1 MKNSLIISF
10 ISNIFS
16 ALAVW
21 FENSVYYR
29 ILRSIMD
36 FFGRL
41 YDKSLA
47 GHIFVSDET
56 KNYAQ
61 KSALK
66 TFIGFFVK
74 IFESLIGKPLRF
86 LSEKANESQIGSGFM
101 FLLNNWQYISIR
113 YYAVCLFAFGCV
125 SAAAERAILGFISN
139 RWYAAIIVGIIG
151 FFINTSVSFLA
162 EGEFFLDF
170 FEMKP
175 FKKCMLKETK
185 PYFSLAVSIGI
196 GAAFGAMYLVPH
208 MQLFIV
214 LIIAFVALMLKS
226 QYLPFFAIVF
236 LPFLPTMAVLG
247 LSLFAVVALFVRKAK
262 SGETDFNFDG
272 FDIAA
277 LGMVFVNIFGVLNSE
292 TKFQSAK
299 IAAVYIG
306 FILFFFAARR
316 FLQVSKNFF
325 VTLDCFIVSATG
337 VAAYGIAEQIFGL
350 SKTTWQDEEM
360 FEEISGRV
368 CSTFENPNVLGE
380 FFLLTIP
387 LTASRLFTAKN
398 SKSKIA
404 ALISLFLQ
412 LLCLVFTYSR
422 GCWIGIIF
430 SMGLMLAL
438 CAKRFFVFMTLGIF
452 AVPFVVPQT
461 VIDRLLSIGNT
472 ADTSTAYRVFIWQGT
487 YRMLRDTFLTGI
499 GLGSDAFNSVY
510 PRYALGAISAPH
522 PHNLYLLILSETGVI
537 GMLLFAVTMIL
548 YFKFTGTVSKKSAA
562 LRPVSVSLA
571 AGMGGFLLQGMF
583 DNVWYNYRI
592 YALFFVILAFAA
604 ALKDISKEGDK
615 LD

>member
-1 MKNSLIISF
+1 MKNSVLISYIA
-10 ISNIFS
+10 NIFS
-16 ALAVW
+16 ALGVW

-29 ILRSIMD
+29 IWRSIMD

-47 GHIFVSDET
+47 GHIFVCDET
-56 KNYAQ
+56 KNYTQ

-66 TFIGFFVK
+66 SIISFFINVFDF
-74 IFESLIGKPLRF
+74 LIGRPLRF
-86 LSEKANESQIGSGFM
+86 LSEKASESQIGSAFM

-113 YYAVCLFAFGCV
+113 YYAVSLFAFGCV
-125 SAAAERAILGFISN
+125 SAAAERALLGFISN
-139 RWYAAIIVGIIG
+139 RWYAVIITGIIG
-151 FFINTSVSFLA
+151 CFINTSVSCLA
-162 EGEFFLDF
+162 EGEFLLKF
-170 FEMKP
+170 FEIKP

-196 GAAFGAMYLVPH
+196 GAAFGAMYLVPN

-214 LIIAFVALMLKS
+214 LMIALIAAMLKS
-226 QYLPFFAIVF
+226 KYISFFAIVF

-247 LSLFAVVALFVRKAK
+247 LSLFAVFALFFRKAK
-262 SGETDFNFDG
+262 SGNKDFNFDG

-292 TKFQSAK
+292 TKLQSAK

-316 FLQVSKNFF
+316 FLSVSKNFF

-337 VAAYGIAEQIFGL
+337 VAAYGIAEQMFGL

-398 SKSKIA
+398 AKSKSL
-404 ALISLFLQ
+404 ALISLFMQ

-438 CAKRFFVFMTLGIF
+438 CAKRFFVFMTLGVF
-452 AVPFVVPQT
+452 ALPFVVPQT
-461 VIDRLLSIGNT
+461 IIDRLLSIGNT

-487 YRMLRDTFLTGI
+487 YRMLKDTFLTGI

-537 GMLLFAVTMIL
+537 GMLLFAITMII
-548 YFKFTGTVSKKSAA
+548 YFKFTGTVSKKSAE

-604 ALKDISKEGDK
+604 ALKDIAKEGDK